1 MPGPFHISLSKS
13 LELYSKTA
21 DKEVQCEAEPED
33 GINEA
38 ETPGIDAQLYNIK
51 TYNKILSRKRRLA
64 IMMAQND
71 PKLGEDEA
79 ETEDNQEG
87 FNNGFGEA
95 IAHENEQ
102 INVNN
107 QLKLKLDDDSVSDD
121 SGQK

>member
-1 MPGPFHISLSKS
+1 M
-13 LELYSKTA
+13 
-21 DKEVQCEAEPED
+21 QCEAEPED

-71 PKLGEDEA
+71 PKSEEDEA
-79 ETEDNQEG
+79 EDNQEG

>member
-71 PKLGEDEA
+71 PKSEEDEA
-79 ETEDNQEG
+79 EDNQEG
-87 FNNGFGEA
+87 FNNGFGKA

>member
-71 PKLGEDEA
+71 PKSEEDEA
-79 ETEDNQEG
+79 EDNQEG